1 MALIEY
7 RPKRFNHQSQIVI
20 DRCNV
25 VIEKY
30 MDMGITMTLR
40 QLYYQMIA
48 QDLFPS
54 SWIDAAY
61 NAKNGLPPDTKNTV
75 KNYQRLS
82 KLISEARLAGLVDW
96 DAIEDRGRRPQRAA
110 EWSTLQDGV
119 DSLHAQFRLPRW
131 KDQEHYVE
139 LWVEKDALASVLWP
153 IAHRHHITLMINKG
167 YSSQSAMWTSSNRFI
182 EASRDGKY
190 TTLLYLGDFDPS
202 GEDMVRDITERMVM
216 FGVQELDVI
225 KVALTKEQ
233 IRRYNPPPNPA
244 KVTDPRAKK
253 YIAEH
258 GKQSWEVDALPP
270 EVLNQLMEREMAG
283 YVNGPKMEAVKK
295 KEEELKAALKKVT
308 AKIQ

>member
-295 KEEELKAALKKVT
+295 KEEELKTALKKVT

>member
-1 MALIEY
+1 
-7 RPKRFNHQSQIVI
+7 
-20 DRCNV
+20 
-25 VIEKY
+25 
-30 MDMGITMTLR
+30 MGITMTLR

-167 YSSQSAMWTSSNRFI
+167 YSSSSAMWTSSNRFI
-182 EASRDGKY
+182 EASRAGKFV
-190 TTLLYLGDFDPS
+190 TLLYLGDFDPS
-202 GEDMVRDITERMVM
+202 GEDMVRDITERLVM

-244 KVTDPRAKK
+244 KITDPRAKK

-270 EVLNQLMEREMAG
+270 EVLNQLLEQEMAG

>member
-270 EVLNQLMEREMAG
+270 EVLNQLMEQKMAG

>member
-233 IRRYNPPPNPA
+233 IKRYNPPPNPA

-283 YVNGPKMEAVKK
+283 YVNGPKMEAIKK
-295 KEEELKAALKKVT
+295 KEEELKTALKKVT